1 MTSYKTVR
9 FDAGNVRQCY
19 CLAFPFSAIITAQ
32 KKAKT
37 NTGRLTGIDRSPRRQ
52 KRERKGDR
60 ISMKNILE
68 VNGLKKVY
76 ITRLGG
82 NRVEALKNVNFSV
95 SVGEYVA
102 VMGESG
108 SGKTTLLNIL
118 AALDKPTAGSVIL
131 DGKDLAA
138 VKESDAAAFR
148 RDNLGFVFQD
158 FNLLDTFTIEDN
170 IYLPLVLSGKPYR
183 EINKK
188 ILPIAEKLGITEILK
203 KYPYEISGGQKQRAA
218 VARALITSPKLI
230 LADEPTGALDSKA
243 TDELLRLFRE
253 INRTGQTIIMVT
265 HSVKAASSAGRV
277 LFIKDGEVFHQLWRG
292 DSTDEQ
298 LYGKISDTLT
308 LLATGGDA
316 R

>member
-60 ISMKNILE
+60 IPMKNILE

-95 SVGEYVA
+95 SAGEYVA

>member
-95 SVGEYVA
+95 SAGEYVA